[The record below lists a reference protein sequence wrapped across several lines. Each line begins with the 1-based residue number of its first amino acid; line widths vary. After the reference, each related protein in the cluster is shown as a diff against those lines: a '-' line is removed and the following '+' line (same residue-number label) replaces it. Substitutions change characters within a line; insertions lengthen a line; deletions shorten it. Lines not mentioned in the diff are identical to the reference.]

1 MTETL
6 SPALPADVERLIE
19 VVLKQACDRGLK
31 LVTAESC
38 TGGLLASLLTD
49 VEGRGH
55 AFDRGFVPYTDE
67 AKTQA
72 LDVPADLL
80 RRFTAVSAPV
90 AEAMARGA
98 LARSGGDIAISITG
112 FAGRG
117 APGEEP
123 GLVFFAVLRRG
134 EAARLH
140 EAHFGDIGRGPVR
153 LACLRQALEMLRETV
168 CAAGPAAAHTA

>member
-6 SPALPADVERLIE
+6 SHALPDDLERLVHE
-19 VVLKQACDRGLK
+19 VLQEACDRDLK

-38 TGGLLASLLTD
+38 TGGLLASVLTD
-49 VEGRGH
+49 VEGCGH
-55 AFDRGFVPYTDE
+55 AFERAFVPYTED
-67 AKTQA
+67 AKA
-72 LDVPADLL
+72 LCLDVPPDLL

-98 LARSGGDIAISITG
+98 LARSQGDIAVSITG

-117 APGEEP
+117 APDEES
-123 GLVFFAVLRRG
+123 GLVHFAVLRRG
-134 EAARLH
+134 HDLALH

-153 LACLRQALEMLRETV
+153 LACLRKALEMLRE
-168 CAAGPAAAHTA
+168 AIAAAPGEEHT